1 MIIPDNLSGFVNVT
15 AGVDIVD
22 VLKALPEQEQTWML
36 LKAFWLFT
44 PENVRKAVEI
54 YLNNPLKSNTAMYI
68 PVPVD
73 VEDLLHEAS
82 IDHAEEFLE
91 MVLNKFF
98 SRADVED
105 AIRAHFKQRLQKDE
119 PLPDFIDPSKL

>member
-22 VLKALPEQEQTWML
+22 VLKALSEQEQTWML

-68 PVPVD
+68 SVPVN
-73 VEDLLHEAS
+73 VEDFLHEAS
-82 IDHAEEFLE
+82 IYYAEEFLE

-105 AIRAHFKQRLQKDE
+105 AIRAHFKQRLHKNE